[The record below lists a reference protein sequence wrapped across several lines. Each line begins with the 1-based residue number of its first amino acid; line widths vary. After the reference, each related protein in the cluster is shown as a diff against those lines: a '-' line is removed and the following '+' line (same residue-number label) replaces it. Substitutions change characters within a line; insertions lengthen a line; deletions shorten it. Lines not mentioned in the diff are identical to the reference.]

1 MASASTSV
9 GPFTLNAVQQSPDN
23 TFVYT
28 LSTPDGPAVI
38 GLPSDLQLGATTGGP
53 VSGNSNLTI
62 VNVGQASFEL
72 TNEEATTLISSFGQ
86 MYQTVSAEAQQQLTT
101 ITADPVQPDNA
112 NTTTNTSVTTTD
124 TTIIPIQ
131 SDPIVTAN
139 LQPDLIQNPI
149 PANIT
154 VVNTAPT
161 EQITSLENITV
172 VNPANDPSL
181 QNVNLTGVP
190 DVALATA
197 PSSGQGIVL
206 GATQQSAINQDQL
219 NATAQADWRVRLA
232 LSPATNVN
240 YMYKADDP
248 GILRPLRDT
257 NGVIFPYTP
266 TVAVTYAASY
276 ESSALTH
283 SNYKVNQ
290 YGSSSV
296 DSVSLTCDFTAQDV
310 FEANYVLAVI
320 HFFRSMT
327 KMFYGQDQNPTRGTP
342 PPLCYLYGLGDYQF
356 SAHPLAITGFT
367 YSLPNDVDYIA
378 TSGAS
383 AAASPQN
390 SINPTGTASSA
401 LARLGGQ
408 LGIGGLGRPASFAS
422 TSVSAGSGTTWVPT
436 KINMS
441 ISCLPM
447 MSRNQV
453 SNQFSLAA
461 YANGSLLQGARNPN
475 GGFW

>member
-1 MASASTSV
+1 MAIGT
-9 GPFTLNAVQQSPDN
+9 
-23 TFVYT
+23 YT
-28 LSTPDGPAVI
+28 
-38 GLPSDLQLGATTGGP
+38 
-53 VSGNSNLTI
+53 
-62 VNVGQASFEL
+62 
-72 TNEEATTLISSFGQ
+72 
-86 MYQTVSAEAQQQLTT
+86 
-101 ITADPVQPDNA
+101 
-112 NTTTNTSVTTTD
+112 TTTNGGWTVTVTFDSTLQVTSYTVISPNGQTYYIQPGSNLLQALQSKGYAGTSLPAGLADSLITARDQAKALAASEANFGITSSSPTPVTPD
-124 TTIIPIQ
+124 
-131 SDPIVTAN
+131 SDPTLYTASV
-139 LQPDLIQNPI
+139 
-149 PANIT
+149 AAAYGAT
-154 VVNTAPT
+154 V
-161 EQITSLENITV
+161 
-172 VNPANDPSL
+172 
-181 QNVNLTGVP
+181 GVA
-190 DVALATA
+190 DLATS

-206 GATQQSAINQDQL
+206 NATRQSAINQDQL
-219 NATAQADWRVRLA
+219 NATAQSDWRVRLA
-232 LSPATNVN
+232 LSPANNVN
-240 YMYKADDP
+240 YMYKADNP

-257 NGVIFPYTP
+257 DGVIFPYTP
-266 TVAVTYAASY
+266 TVAVTYAANY
-276 ESSALTH
+276 ESAALVH
-283 SNYKVNQ
+283 NNYKVNQ

-390 SINPTGTASSA
+390 SINPTGTARSA
-401 LARLGGQ
+401 LARLGGR